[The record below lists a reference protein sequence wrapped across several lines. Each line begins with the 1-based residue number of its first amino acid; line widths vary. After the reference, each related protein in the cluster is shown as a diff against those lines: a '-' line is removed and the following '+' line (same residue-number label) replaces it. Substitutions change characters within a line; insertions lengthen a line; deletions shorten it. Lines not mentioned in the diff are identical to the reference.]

1 MEYIMLGATTVQ
13 ICTSI
18 MWQGYGHFQTLLKG
32 LEGYLER
39 EKLESLDPIRG
50 KTLPYIT
57 TIEEVS
63 KRPPLVSR
71 VDPEKCTNLKKGG
84 CELCGKVCF
93 YGAIEFS
100 PRLKLK
106 PEELRRMQPL
116 RGDLPGGSAAS
127 GTAQNEGK
135 N

>member
-1 MEYIMLGATTVQ
+1 
-13 ICTSI
+13 
-18 MWQGYGHFQTLLKG
+18 MWHGYGHFEGLLKG

-39 EKLESLDPIRG
+39 ENLDSFDQIRG

-57 TIEEVS
+57 TIEEIS

-71 VDPEKCTNLKKGG
+71 VDPERCTNLKKGG
-84 CELCGKVCF
+84 CELCGQACF

-106 PEELRRMQPL
+106 PENCDGCNLCVEICPMGALRLEP
-116 RGDLPGGSAAS
+116 S
-127 GTAQNEGK
+127 K
-135 N
+135 